1 LRLICSCSF
10 STLTVS
16 YSLDINARV
25 EVWSSVTFVDVS
37 SSSAT
42 TEGVTKEEVST
53 ILAKEGVITSAALY
67 TVSTILAKEGVI
79 TSATNDAVI
88 ANAAREEVTTIA
100 AIDEVITS
108 ATNDG
113 VMARTTADNVISA

>member
-37 SSSAT
+37 SSSAA
-42 TEGVTKEEVST
+42 TEGVTKEE
-53 ILAKEGVITSAALY
+53 
-67 TVSTILAKEGVI
+67 VSTILAKEGVI